1 MRFFVQLFSSWH
13 EFNWHRASR
22 RPSATVE
29 LFVSGLVAVT
39 LSATS
44 CAQKKKLPWRIHKK
58 KKKKNWVYCHQ
69 QRQRSQFTHVAGQLS
84 GCCARQ
90 HRIVHTIEP
99 TVANE
104 RNAQISTTAEMPA
117 MESRDTCLVS
127 RPSRDV
133 FLMSRSWL
141 CLDTS
146 MSRLGSCL
154 SSFHV
159 SSCLMSRDC
168 VLTVSLTDIAK
179 CLFCAETLA
188 FLAQRSPFTRCL
200 LTYYGRPM

>member
-58 KKKKNWVYCHQ
+58 KKKKKNWVYCHQ
-69 QRQRSQFTHVAGQLS
+69 QRQRLQFTHVAGQLS
-84 GCCARQ
+84 GCRARQ

-99 TVANE
+99 TVANK
-104 RNAQISTTAEMPA
+104 RNAQISTTAEMPGCWSL
-117 MESRDTCLVS
+117 ETRVSSQDCLETC
-127 RPSRDV
+127 
-133 FLMSRSWL
+133 F
-141 CLDTS
+141 
-146 MSRLGSCL
+146 
-154 SSFHV
+154 FHV
-159 SSCLMSRDC
+159 S
-168 VLTVSLTDIAK
+168 VLTVSRHLYVTSWFVSPVSK
-179 CLFCAETLA
+179 SRHVSCLVTVSWPCICQA
-188 FLAQRSPFTRCL
+188 
-200 LTYYGRPM
+200 